1 MVLDISRSTAG
12 GPDGGGGMTATVD
25 QHAPAQRPGS
35 WRDKVFAQYETDQ
48 ARLRVLLGEEPEEH
62 L

>member
-1 MVLDISRSTAG
+1 
-12 GPDGGGGMTATVD
+12 MTATVD
-25 QHAPAQRPGS
+25 QQAPAQRPSS

-48 ARLRVLLGEEPEEH
+48 ARLRVLLAEDAEEH

>member
-1 MVLDISRSTAG
+1 MVKAYRQTAG
-12 GPDGGGGMTATVD
+12 GPDGGGGVTATVD
-25 QHAPAQRPGS
+25 QQAPAQRPSS

-48 ARLRVLLGEEPEEH
+48 ARLRVLLAEDAEEH

>member
-1 MVLDISRSTAG
+1 MVWTYRQTAG
-12 GPDGGGGMTATVD
+12 GPDGGGGVTTTVD
-25 QHAPAQRPGS
+25 QQAPAQRPSS

-48 ARLRVLLGEEPEEH
+48 ARLRVLLAGDAEEH